1 VTIAV
6 LSDVHSNLEA
16 LEAVLAD
23 ARQAGASRVWCLG
36 DIVGYGA
43 DPNGVVERL
52 ESSVQA
58 AVAGNHDW
66 AACGKMRLGYF
77 NSAAAAAAEWTAQNL
92 TERSRTWLSA
102 LPLVRVEDGIR
113 LVHASP
119 SDPEA
124 WLYVL
129 SIGDAEGELTT
140 FEEPV
145 CLIGHSHFPGIFEK
159 DGDRIRY
166 TRNSRVELG
175 ARNRYLVNVG
185 SVGQPRDGDPRAAYA
200 LYDPAARSIEHRRV
214 AYDIPAAQRKI
225 LDAGLPPFLASRL
238 AQGA

>member
-1 VTIAV
+1 MIVAV

-16 LEAVLAD
+16 LEAVLED
-23 ARQAGASRVWCLG
+23 VHRAGAERIWCLG

-43 DPNGVVERL
+43 DPNPVVGRL
-52 ESSVQA
+52 RGEAQT

-92 TERSRTWLSA
+92 TPESRSWLSS
-102 LPLVRVEDGIR
+102 LPLVQVEEGVR
-113 LVHASP
+113 MVHASP

-129 SIGDAEGELTT
+129 SLGDAEGELET
-140 FEEPV
+140 FQEPL
-145 CLIGHSHFPGIFEK
+145 CLIGHSHFPGAFEK
-159 DGDRIRY
+159 NGERVRY
-166 TRNSRVELG
+166 SRAHRLELTED
-175 ARNRYLVNVG
+175 NRYLVNVG
-185 SVGQPRDGDPRAAYA
+185 SVGQPRDGDPRAAYL
-200 LYDPAARSIEHRRV
+200 LYDSSARTVEHRRV
-214 AYDIPAAQRKI
+214 PYDIPAAQRKI
-225 LDAGLPPFLASRL
+225 LAAGLPPFLATRL